1 MSRSTPIRVSGLLLV
16 AAIGM
21 PAQGARAFLIS
32 ANANG
37 TIVSSQETGE
47 PAVFA
52 ERQLPDARAVDAAA
66 ATDLRSG
73 SVSAAIVVESQS
85 LLSDCCSI
93 DGFAASAVL
102 DDELIIGATGGVTEG
117 SLTVTV
123 SGVGSADASQL
134 PGPPNDFSWGSFR
147 FTLNANRNDSP
158 DAIGS
163 YASDSRQAAPQLIAT
178 DLPNLIDV
186 ATTGDSRGGSIVM
199 TTAVQPGDRV
209 DFRMTGGASAW
220 SSRPDG
226 AFGNAGLASATIR
239 VDVSP
244 GITWTSES
252 GLLLAPEAS
261 AIETGGIA
269 MTALAA
275 LALHARPPKRRREL
289 RQVALRELR

>member
-1 MSRSTPIRVSGLLLV
+1 MSPCTPLRVAGLLLA
-16 AAIGM
+16 AAIAI
-21 PAQGARAFLIS
+21 PPPSAHAFLIS

-37 TIVSSQETGE
+37 TIASSQAANE

-52 ERQLPDARAVDAAA
+52 ERQLPNARAVDAVAA
-66 ATDLRSG
+66 ADLRAG
-73 SVSAAIVVESQS
+73 SLSAAIVVESRS
-85 LLSDCCSI
+85 PLPDCCSI
-93 DGFAASAVL
+93 DGLAASAVL

-117 SLTVTV
+117 NLTVTV
-123 SGVGSADASQL
+123 SGVGAADASQL

-147 FTLNANRNDSP
+147 FTLRANRNDSP

-163 YASDSRQAAPQLIAT
+163 YASDSRQAAPQLVAT

-186 ATTGDSRGGSIVM
+186 ATTGDSRSGAIVM
-199 TTAVQPGDRV
+199 TTAVQPGDRI

-226 AFGNAGLASATIR
+226 AFGNAGLTSATIR